1 MATVRL
7 DNLIKPRKVNSPSV
21 TPTTEQNEDK
31 STYTDIKL
39 DLELA
44 QSVGIGLN
52 PTLSKDIVVSNDVQ
66 AVRNALY
73 NIFSTK
79 KGQKILSPEFG
90 TSLEQFLF
98 ESITPVMGQIIGENI
113 LSSLSRYEPR
123 IEVLNI
129 TVVPN
134 ADENFYKIK
143 LTFKFIDINKS
154 SSIDI
159 LMDKSGQIT
168 F

>member
-7 DNLIKPRKVNSPSV
+7 DNLIKPRKFNSPSV
-21 TPTTEQNEDK
+21 NLITEQDQNT
-31 STYTDIKL
+31 STYTDLSL

-44 QSVGIGLN
+44 QSVGVGLN
-52 PTLSKDIVVSNDVQ
+52 PTISKDIVVSNDIQ
-66 AVRNALY
+66 AIRNSLY

-79 KGQKILSPEFG
+79 KGQKLLSPEFG
-90 TSLEQFLF
+90 TSLEQYLF
-98 ESITPVMGQIIGENI
+98 EAVSPVMGQIIGESI

-129 TVVPN
+129 TVNPIP
-134 ADENFYKIK
+134 DENLYKVK
-143 LTFKFIDINKS
+143 LTFRFIDINKT

-159 LMDKSGQIT
+159 LMEKSGQIT

>member
-7 DNLIKPRKVNSPSV
+7 DNLIKPRKFNSPSV
-21 TPTTEQNEDK
+21 TPTTEQNENV

-44 QSVGIGLN
+44 QSVGVGLN
-52 PTLSKDIVVSNDVQ
+52 PTISKDIVVSNDVQ
-66 AVRNALY
+66 AIRNSLY

-98 ESITPVMGQIIGENI
+98 ESVTPIMGQIIGENI

-123 IEVLNI
+123 IEILNVRVI
-129 TVVPN
+129 PIP
-134 ADENFYKIK
+134 DENAYRIK
-143 LTFKFIDINKS
+143 LTFRFIDINKS

-159 LMDKSGQIT
+159 LMEKSGQIT